1 MEKYKDLVSTLQ
13 VLKENVKGLED
24 DRSQLTQRK
33 DLNINGLKQEI
44 KQLQL

>member
-24 DRSQLTQRK
+24 GRSQLTQRK